1 MSEKAVSFEPYR
13 SAGEDLIRGKFVEHF
28 KSCPIPDQEIMQ
40 NLGLFL
46 NSKNLARILF
56 MNYLYQQIV
65 DVHGIVMEFGTRWGQ
80 NIALFSAL
88 RGIYEP
94 FNRMRKIVGFDTFEG
109 LTTLAEKDVKNH
121 PLVKKGSFSTS
132 KGYVDYLD
140 GVMSYHEQDNPVSHI
155 KKYELC
161 KGDASGE
168 IVKFLKRSPETI
180 VALAYFDF
188 DIYQPTKDCLVA
200 IQPHIV
206 KGSILAFDELSDAD
220 CPGETA
226 ALNEVFGLRNIK
238 LRRYRYAS
246 RISYFVVE

>member
-1 MSEKAVSFEPYR
+1 MTKEPINPELYR
-13 SAGEDLIRGKFVEHF
+13 STTENEIRGKFVKHF
-28 KSCPIPDQEIMQ
+28 RDCPIPDHEILQ

-46 NSKNLARILF
+46 SSKNLARILF
-56 MNYLYQQIV
+56 MDHLYQQIV

-109 LTTLAEKDVKNH
+109 FTPLVEKDAKDH
-121 PLVKKGSFSTS
+121 PLIKKGSFATT

-140 GVMSYHEQDNPVSHI
+140 VVMRYQEQDNPMSHI

-161 KGDASGE
+161 KGDSSKE
-168 IVKFLKRSPETI
+168 IVKFFKRSPEII

-188 DIYQPTKDCLVA
+188 DIYQPTLDCLKA
-200 IQPHIV
+200 ICPHLV
-206 KGSILAFDELSDAD
+206 RGSVLAFDELSDPD
-220 CPGETA
+220 SPGETA
-226 ALNEVFGLRNIK
+226 ALNEVFGLNNVK

-246 RISYFVVE
+246 RVSYFVVE